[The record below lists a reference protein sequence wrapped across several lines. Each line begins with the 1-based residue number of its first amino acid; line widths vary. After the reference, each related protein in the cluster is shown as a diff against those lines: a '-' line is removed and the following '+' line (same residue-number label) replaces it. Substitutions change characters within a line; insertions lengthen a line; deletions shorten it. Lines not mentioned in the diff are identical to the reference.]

1 MATNQRVVS
10 NKIVTLSPAQ
20 LKQKIPSNEKIIQH
34 VNKARLT
41 IENILNGRDKRLL
54 VIVGP
59 CSIHDPEAALEYAR
73 QLKTIQNP
81 NIFIVMRTYFEKPR
95 TSVGWSGLISDPDI
109 NGTCNVAHGLQIA
122 RQLLI
127 DINEMGIPC
136 ATEMLSMLTPQYIDD
151 LISFVAIGART
162 VESQPHREL
171 ASGLSMPVGFKNN
184 SEGKI
189 LPAVHA
195 ILSAAEPKTFIGCND
210 NGQISAVQTVGN
222 TNCCV
227 ILRGSYTN
235 GPNYSHAHLEE
246 CKRLQKEKGQTL
258 RAIIDASHGNSNKSA
273 QQQIQ
278 VITDIIHNKHDF
290 CGGIMIESFL
300 EHGNQKKPEIFGKS
314 ITDEC
319 IGWKQTEIILNSI
332 I

>member
-10 NKIVTLSPAQ
+10 NKTVTLSPTE
-20 LKQKIPSNEKIIQH
+20 LKNKFPSSKQIINT

-59 CSIHDPEAALEYAR
+59 CSIHDPEAALQYAR
-73 QLKTIQNP
+73 QLKTIDNP

-109 NGTCNVAHGLQIA
+109 NGTCNVARGLEIA

-127 DINEMGIPC
+127 DINGMGIPC

-189 LPAVHA
+189 LPAVNA
-195 ILSAAEPKTFIGCND
+195 ILSASEPKTFIGCNND
-210 NGQISAVQTVGN
+210 GHISEVNTSGN
-222 TNCCV
+222 LNCCV

-235 GPNYSHAHLEE
+235 GPNYEHKYIEE
-246 CKRLQKEKGQTL
+246 CADLQQARGQTL
-258 RAIIDASHGNSNKSA
+258 RAVIDASHGNSNKSA
-273 QQQIQ
+273 QQQIL
-278 VITDIIHNKHDF
+278 VIRNIIQNKHEF

-300 EHGNQKKPEIFGKS
+300 EPGNQKTPIIFGKS

-319 IGWKQTEIILNSI
+319 IGWEETKNILYSI
-332 I
+332 